1 MRFTILF
8 ILAFTFCRAAF
19 GQEPPLGIPPAV
31 DSVAVVNPLAP
42 LPEAMR
48 PVTPLT
54 LDPVEVPGRKPAFD
68 DSGIREMHRTVISEV
83 PRYPAVRLG
92 PGLNAYPFLSSDR
105 NRYMGLDMA
114 GMGTRVDIREW
125 LSADVSAFL
134 SGAYIGA
141 AYPGRYMNASV
152 ATTVRLKLHDR
163 FYVTGSGQFSAR
175 EGLDPKIA
183 PGLGGKNSLGA
194 GVEIW
199 ITEKFGIGISHTW
212 ERYQGGWHGHYGYGP
227 VGR

>member
-1 MRFTILF
+1 MRYYVF
-8 ILAFTFCRAAF
+8 ITFALLSCRAAL
-19 GQEPPLGIPPAV
+19 GQEPTGLPAAP
-31 DSVAVVNPLAP
+31 DSAVRVNPIEP
-42 LPEAMR
+42 LPEAML

-54 LDPVEVPGRKPAFD
+54 LGPVEVPGQSPAFD
-68 DSGIREMHRTVISEV
+68 DSGIRAMYRTVLSEI
-83 PRYPAVRLG
+83 PRYPSVRLG
-92 PGLNAYPFLSSDR
+92 PVLNAYPFLGSDR
-105 NRYMGLDMA
+105 SRYMGLDVA
-114 GMGTRVDIREW
+114 GMGTRVDITEW

-163 FYVTGSGQFSAR
+163 FYVTGSGQLSAR
-175 EGLDPKIA
+175 EGLDPRIA
-183 PGLGGKNSLGA
+183 PGFGGKNSLGA

-212 ERYQGGWHGHYGYGP
+212 EHYRGGWHGQYGYGP
-227 VGR
+227 IGR